1 MYEAAQARLLRSA
14 HTIGNGGLIVAL
26 CEMAFA
32 TMRKGRAHVGAQI
45 DDAWQWTHGGAGDLE
60 AYFGESGGFVVEVA
74 ADDVETFE
82 GLADDV
88 SGVYE
93 IGVTIDSPIFVVD
106 DQAFD
111 LHRLHDIWRA
121 PLREVYP

>member
-1 MYEAAQARLLRSA
+1 MTWKRS
-14 HTIGNGGLIVAL
+14 
-26 CEMAFA
+26 
-32 TMRKGRAHVGAQI
+32 RA
-45 DDAWQWTHGGAGDLE
+45 WPTT
-60 AYFGESGGFVVEVA
+60 S
-74 ADDVETFE
+74 
-82 GLADDV
+82 